1 MTRLLPQPTATER
14 THRKG
19 EEKLFVLRTR
29 LQAST
34 IQFSAQLEW
43 NYCELPIPPLGIVPT
58 GFRGLC
64 HSGRPPSEGVREA
77 LYSPPSSSFFFHPP
91 RQIPLN
97 PPLLTLSPS
106 PERKRGK
113 KRKKSHTGRWK
124 GGGEGGSCRCRRSFS
139 SVLRTAPSR
148 SPPLSREDVEHGR
161 RRPSPSSACE
171 PCTYTNVVVASF
183 RDAPC
188 PRKDGGGGGG
198 AQERTAVVWMGD
210 LGGKGRAR
218 EMPHF
223 PAGKLYERT
232 KAHILSPVGRE
243 RECG

>member
-1 MTRLLPQPTATER
+1 MY
-14 THRKG
+14 
-19 EEKLFVLRTR
+19 FVLAYKPR
-29 LQAST
+29 LYSSARS
-34 IQFSAQLEW
+34 SAQLEW

-77 LYSPPSSSFFFHPP
+77 LYSPPLLLLPPSSANPP
-91 RQIPLN
+91 QS
-97 PPLLTLSPS
+97 PLLTLSLS

-161 RRPSPSSACE
+161 RRPPPSSACE
-171 PCTYTNVVVASF
+171 PCTYTNVVAASF
-183 RDAPC
+183 RDAPL
-188 PRKDGGGGGG
+188 PQEGWGG
-198 AQERTAVVWMGD
+198 AGENCSCVDGRPW
-210 LGGKGRAR
+210 GKGTGEGDAS
-218 EMPHF
+218 F
-223 PAGKLYERT
+223 SGAGKSYERT
-232 KAHILSPVGRE
+232 KAHILSPVGGE

>member
-1 MTRLLPQPTATER
+1 MTRLLPQPTTTER

-77 LYSPPSSSFFFHPP
+77 LYSPPLLLLPPSSANPP
-91 RQIPLN
+91 QS
-97 PPLLTLSPS
+97 PLLTLSLS

-124 GGGEGGSCRCRRSFS
+124 GGGGGRELS
-139 SVLRTAPSR
+139 L
-148 SPPLSREDVEHGR
+148 PPILFL
-161 RRPSPSSACE
+161 RPSHGPFSIPPSLPRGCRAWASA
-171 PCTYTNVVVASF
+171 T
-183 RDAPC
+183 
-188 PRKDGGGGGG
+188 
-198 AQERTAVVWMGD
+198 TAVV
-210 LGGKGRAR
+210 R
-218 EMPHF
+218 
-223 PAGKLYERT
+223 
-232 KAHILSPVGRE
+232 V
-243 RECG
+243 

>member
-1 MTRLLPQPTATER
+1 MTRLLPQPTTTER

-77 LYSPPSSSFFFHPP
+77 LYSPPPSSSFFHPP

-97 PPLLTLSPS
+97 PPSSLSP
-106 PERKRGK
+106 PPPNEREGRKERNLTQGDGK
-113 KRKKSHTGRWK
+113 
-124 GGGEGGSCRCRRSFS
+124 GEGREGVVAAADPFPPSFARP
-139 SVLRTAPSR
+139 LLD
-148 SPPLSREDVEHGR
+148 PPLS
-161 RRPSPSSACE
+161 P
-171 PCTYTNVVVASF
+171 
-183 RDAPC
+183 
-188 PRKDGGGGGG
+188 
-198 AQERTAVVWMGD
+198 
-210 LGGKGRAR
+210 AR
-218 EMPHF
+218 M
-223 PAGKLYERT
+223 
-232 KAHILSPVGRE
+232 
-243 RECG
+243 